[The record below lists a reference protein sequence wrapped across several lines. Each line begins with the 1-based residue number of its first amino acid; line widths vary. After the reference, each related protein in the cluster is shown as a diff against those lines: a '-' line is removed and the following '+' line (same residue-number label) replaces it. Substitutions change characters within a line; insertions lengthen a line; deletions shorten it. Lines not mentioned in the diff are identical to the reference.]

1 MIDICAKFNDPLE
14 ACRAV
19 VAESYELWLQYELRT
34 DDITM
39 ICIFIDEVKSQL
51 GSSQTSTP
59 DLKASTSSVESIY
72 VQDDEL
78 VVSDSRPVRKNISL
92 EKSRALEKMKHKFSS
107 CNDVSDEQDEEVDLN
122 KLYNEKTEQE
132 KARISEA
139 IRASVIF
146 QNITDAQRELIY
158 GVMEPM
164 HVKRGDWIIKQGT
177 VGDRFYIID
186 DGSFEV
192 RIVPEGR
199 EDVNKDG
206 GDVVHVYTGARGRS
220 HPSFGELA
228 LLHSAPRAASIIAQ
242 TDGYLWALHR
252 AAFKKVVN
260 GKEGKKEAEKV
271 LKKIDRFKSFS
282 DEDLK
287 DLASYM
293 CEAKYVCGDTII
305 KAGEPGDSIFVIMP
319 GGVCGKPSVC
329 LQRFKM
335 CLNRI

>member
-1 MIDICAKFNDPLE
+1 LTNQSVIDICAKFNDPLE

-39 ICIFIDEVKSQL
+39 ICIFIDDVTSSL
-51 GSSQTSTP
+51 ASSQTSSP
-59 DLKASTSSVESIY
+59 DLKASAVSTSSVESIY
-72 VQDDEL
+72 LQDDEL
-78 VVSDSRPVRKNISL
+78 VCSNSRPVRKNISL
-92 EKSRALEKMKHKFSS
+92 EKSRALEKMKLKYGS
-107 CNDVSDEQDEEVDLN
+107 CKDVSDELDEEVDLN
-122 KLYNEKTEQE
+122 KLYNEKTADE

-146 QNITDAQRELIY
+146 QNITDEQRELIY

-164 HVKRGDWIIKQGT
+164 HVKKGQWIIKQGT
-177 VGDRFYIID
+177 VGDRFYVVD

-192 RIVPEGR
+192 RIVPDGR
-199 EDVNKDG
+199 EDVNNDG

-228 LLHSAPRAASIIAQ
+228 LLHSAPRAASIIAR

-252 AAFKKVVN
+252 AAFKKVVDGN
-260 GKEGKKEAEKV
+260 KEKKDATNV
-271 LKKIDRFKSFS
+271 LKKIDRFKALS
-282 DEDLK
+282 DDNLAE
-287 DLASYM
+287 LASYL

-305 KAGEPGDSIFVIMP
+305 KEGEAGDSIFVIHP
-319 GGVCGKPSVC
+319 GGVCGEY
-329 LQRFKM
+329 
-335 CLNRI
+335 